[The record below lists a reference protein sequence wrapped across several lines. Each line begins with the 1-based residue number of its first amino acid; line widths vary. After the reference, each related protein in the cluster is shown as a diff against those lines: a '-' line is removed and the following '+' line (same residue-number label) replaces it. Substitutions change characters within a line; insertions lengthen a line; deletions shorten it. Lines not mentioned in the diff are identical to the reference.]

1 MRVSFRIS
9 GKVQGIGYRWFVK
22 ETAAGCNVCGWVRNA
37 ADGAVEGEAQGPV
50 PALDSFLKQLKTG
63 HAWAQVSGAETQ
75 EMLDSETGEKD
86 FQIKP
91 SEERP

>member
-1 MRVSFRIS
+1 MRVSFRVN

-22 ETAAGCNVCGWVRNA
+22 ETAATRRLCGWVRNT

-50 PALDSFLKQLKTG
+50 PELDNFLKQLKAG
-63 HAWAQVSGAETQ
+63 HPLAAVNTLETQ
-75 EMLDSETGEKD
+75 EMLDSENSEKD

-91 SEERP
+91 SETN